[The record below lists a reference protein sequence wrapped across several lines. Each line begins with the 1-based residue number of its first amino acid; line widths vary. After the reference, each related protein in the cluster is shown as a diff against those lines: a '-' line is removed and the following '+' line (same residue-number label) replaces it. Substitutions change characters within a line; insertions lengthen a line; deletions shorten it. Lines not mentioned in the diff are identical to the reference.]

1 MMKCCKLTCVGI
13 LSLGLLVIPGCG
25 GEKSG
30 VQVKGTV
37 VDNGQPLSLT
47 DQDYILIELSS
58 ADGKSYTGQLN
69 KDGSFAI
76 ENEEGVPP
84 GKYKVT
90 MTSQTENPIVFG
102 GKFAEG
108 VSTLEVTVEDGK
120 EELDPIDIAK

>member
-47 DQDYILIELSS
+47 DESYILIFLHS
-58 ADGKSYTGQLN
+58 ADGKSYSGKLN
-69 KDGSFAI
+69 NDGSFAI
-76 ENEEGVPP
+76 ENENGVPP
-84 GKYKVT
+84 GKYTVT
-90 MTSQTENPIVFG
+90 MESQDPDIPAFDG
-102 GKFAEG
+102 RFAEG
-108 VSTLEVTVEDGK
+108 VSTFEVTVEDGK
-120 EELDPIDIAK
+120 EQLDPIDIAK